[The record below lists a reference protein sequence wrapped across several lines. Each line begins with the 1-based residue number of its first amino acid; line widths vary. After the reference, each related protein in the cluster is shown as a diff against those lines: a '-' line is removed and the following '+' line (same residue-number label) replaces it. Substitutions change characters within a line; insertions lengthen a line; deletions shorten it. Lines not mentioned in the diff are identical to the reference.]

1 MNRRLLWGA
10 LAAPLLVAAG
20 LGGWI
25 ATLPPAPPPMTAAQV
40 PADETAATLAAL
52 KPVKRARPVV
62 AVLGAGGDTMTETT
76 DYVMPYGILR
86 RADVADVLALST
98 EPGPLKLYPALAAEP
113 DATTAEFD
121 RRYPDGADYVVV
133 PAMGRD
139 DDPVVLAWLRAQSAK
154 GAKVIGICAGAKVAA
169 AAGLLDQR
177 RATTHWFY
185 RARLP
190 KDHPGLT
197 VVDDRRF
204 VVDRNVATTTGI
216 SASMPM
222 MLTLIEAIGGRAKAE
237 AVAADL
243 GVASWDA
250 RHASAAF
257 RFSRPF
263 ATTVLGNSLA
273 VWDRETLGAPLADG
287 MDEVSLALAADA
299 WSRTFR
305 SRVVTYAPNEEPVT
319 TRSGLRLRPERI
331 AARWPAEERIG
342 LAGRPAQV
350 LDDTLARIAKR
361 YGADTAGLVA
371 TQLEYPK
378 RPGVG
383 RSVRT
388 LAAAKAARERS

>member
-1 MNRRLLWGA
+1 MKRRLLWGV
-10 LAAPLLVAAG
+10 LAAPLLVALG

-25 ATLPPAPPPMTAAQV
+25 AALPPAPPAMAAAEV
-40 PADETAATLAAL
+40 PAEETAATLAAL

-62 AVLGAGGDTMTETT
+62 AVLGAGGETMTETT

-98 EPGPLKLYPALAAEP
+98 EPGPLKLYPALVAQP

-121 RRYPDGADYVVV
+121 RRYPQGADYVIV

-139 DDPVVLAWLRAQSAK
+139 DDPAVMAWLRAQSAK
-154 GAKVIGICAGAKVAA
+154 GAKVIGVCAGAKVVA
-169 AAGLLDQR
+169 AAGLLDHR

-197 VVDDRRF
+197 VVADRRF
-204 VVDRNVATTTGI
+204 VVDRDVATTTGI

-222 MLTLIEAIGGRAKAE
+222 MLTLIEAIGGRAKAQ
-237 AVAADL
+237 AVATEL
-243 GVASWDA
+243 GVGSWDA

-263 ATTVLGNSLA
+263 AATVVGNSVA
-273 VWDRETLGAPLADG
+273 VWNRETLGAPLSEG
-287 MDEVSLALAADA
+287 VDEVSLALAADA

-305 SRVVTYAPNEEPVT
+305 SRAVTYAANGKSIT
-319 TRSGLRLRPERI
+319 TRSGLKLRPDRVAASWPAAERI
-331 AARWPAEERIG
+331 A
-342 LAGRPAQV
+342 LDGRPAQV
-350 LDDTLARIAKR
+350 LDDTLSRIAGR
-361 YGADTAGLVA
+361 YGVDTAALVA

-383 RSVRT
+383 RDVRT
-388 LAAAKAARERS
+388 LAAAKAAREPS